1 MKILNQMSE
10 RTQEHGLV
18 GSSLFC
24 LFVNSQGGTMQQSLQ
39 TRYYSQK
46 AFSEEIFVI
55 PCEVFRALYPM
66 EQLMA
71 RALERVG
78 KVRIEKDD
86 LTSR

>member
-1 MKILNQMSE
+1 
-10 RTQEHGLV
+10 
-18 GSSLFC
+18 
-24 LFVNSQGGTMQQSLQ
+24 MQQSLQ
-39 TRYYSQK
+39 TLCYSQK

-55 PCEVFRALYPM
+55 PYEVFRALHPM

-71 RALERVG
+71 LSLEKIG